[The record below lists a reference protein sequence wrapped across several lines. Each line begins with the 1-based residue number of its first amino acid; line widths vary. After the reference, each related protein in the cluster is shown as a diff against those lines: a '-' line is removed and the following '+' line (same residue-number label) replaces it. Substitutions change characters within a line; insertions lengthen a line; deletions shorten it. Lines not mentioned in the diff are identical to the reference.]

1 MSKFPSSKKIRGVS
15 KKLRKGLASHPLA
28 ASASAVDRAK
38 HKLCSYFI
46 LYVEE
51 NKLSQK
57 EFAKLLD
64 IDEALVS
71 KILHY
76 QIQSFTTDRLI
87 RYLSTIHPDFEVEF
101 KIA

>member
-1 MSKFPSSKKIRGVS
+1 MSKFPSSKEIKSVS
-15 KKLRKGLASHPLA
+15 KKLKKGLASHSLA

-46 LYVEE
+46 IYVEE
-51 NKLSQK
+51 NELSQK
-57 EFAKLLD
+57 EFAELLG

-87 RYLSTIHPDFEVEF
+87 RYLSTIYPDFEVEF
-101 KIA
+101 KVA